1 MRRQAARP
9 LGAIVPGVRT
19 TIRGTPDVVPAW
31 LKYPDGRLKKMGE
44 MSRDEQREQ
53 MRAAC
58 DRLQCEFDDPAI
70 QEKIVHIL
78 VGGTV
83 Q

>member
-1 MRRQAARP
+1 M
-9 LGAIVPGVRT
+9 
-19 TIRGTPDVVPAW
+19 PAW
-31 LKYPDGRLKKMGE
+31 LKHPDGSLKKMGE

-58 DRLQCEFDDPAI
+58 GRLQREFDDPAI
-70 QEKIVHIL
+70 QEKIAHIL
-78 VGGTV
+78 DGGTV

>member
-9 LGAIVPGVRT
+9 LGAIVPDVRT
-19 TIRGTPDVVPAW
+19 AIRGTPNAMPAW
-31 LKYPDGRLKKMGE
+31 LKHPDGRLKKMGE

-58 DRLQCEFDDPAI
+58 DRLQREFDDPAI
-70 QEKIVHIL
+70 QENIVHIL

>member
-1 MRRQAARP
+1 
-9 LGAIVPGVRT
+9 
-19 TIRGTPDVVPAW
+19 
-31 LKYPDGRLKKMGE
+31 MGE

-58 DRLQCEFDDPAI
+58 DRLQREFDDPAI
-70 QEKIVHIL
+70 QENIVHIL